1 MPRIDCFAHSSQTR
15 MTTCSLIGNTC
26 SWVFSFYEYLLRR
39 PTFFTGFANSVFW
52 IMFLNRKQER
62 EVKLSKR
69 SLIELEDELWRLNQ
83 LTKLNKDTRNRK
95 LRLEKVVSVKRLAL
109 QAVQE
114 KIAREVEK
122 NMSNKLPEVTGK

>member
-1 MPRIDCFAHSSQTR
+1 
-15 MTTCSLIGNTC
+15 
-26 SWVFSFYEYLLRR
+26 
-39 PTFFTGFANSVFW
+39 
-52 IMFLNRKQER
+52 MFLNRKQER
-62 EVKLSKR
+62 ETKLSKK

-95 LRLEKVVSVKRLAL
+95 LRLEKAVSVKRLAL

>member
-1 MPRIDCFAHSSQTR
+1 
-15 MTTCSLIGNTC
+15 
-26 SWVFSFYEYLLRR
+26 
-39 PTFFTGFANSVFW
+39 
-52 IMFLNRKQER
+52 MFLNRKQER
-62 EVKLSKR
+62 ETKLSKK

-122 NMSNKLPEVTGK
+122 NMSDKLPEVTGK